1 MELRPE
7 APLTTIIA
15 TVGPA
20 TADAAA
26 VGRLIDAGATAFRIN
41 FSHGDPAR
49 HATILRAI
57 RDAAAARGDPVAII
71 GDLPGTKIRLTD
83 LAQPVDVKAG
93 DTVAFTRAPQGDA
106 PGTLVLSGTSPRLV
120 DDTQPGHRVLID
132 DGAVRMLVLDK
143 SADRIT
149 CRVTAGGT
157 LRSSKGINLPD
168 TEESGEAVTPRDQH
182 CAAWAVENDLD

>member
-41 FSHGDPAR
+41 FSHGDPSR

-57 RDAAAARGDPVAII
+57 RDAAAARGEPVAII
-71 GDLPGTKIRLTD
+71 GDLPGTKIRLTE
-83 LAQPVDVKAG
+83 LAQPVVVNVG
-93 DTVAFTRAPQGDA
+93 DNVEFTRTPQKAASGA
-106 PGTLVLSGTSPRLV
+106 LVFSGTSPRLV
-120 DDTQPGHRVLID
+120 DDTQPGHRLLID
-132 DGAVRMLVLDK
+132 DGAVRMIVLD
-143 SADRIT
+143 
-149 CRVTAGGT
+149 
-157 LRSSKGINLPD
+157 
-168 TEESGEAVTPRDQH
+168 
-182 CAAWAVENDLD
+182 